1 MRLLAVDFVIQ
12 LCRARPTVAILAP
25 RGQPFAF
32 SFFLGFR
39 AHFFFRGVGCSY
51 NYVHK
56 VKQSIGTPKEVF
68 EKEENKKQFNRS
80 KILQSADKLV
90 SKDRADEHGEAMHN
104 FVAIGDLWNAYLGLN
119 NFITPQDVPMMLAL
133 LKMAR
138 TKENPD
144 NADNYRDLCGYGAL
158 AGEVSRN
165 K

>member
-1 MRLLAVDFVIQ
+1 MKVAKKSKKEKVWEVLLVNPNMPN
-12 LCRARPTVAILAP
+12 RYVAE
-25 RGQPFAF
+25 R
-32 SFFLGFR
+32 
-39 AHFFFRGVGCSY
+39 VGCTA
-51 NYVHK
+51 NYVNALRQN
-56 VKQSIGTPKEVF
+56 VGTPKEVF
-68 EKEENKKQFNRS
+68 EKEENDKQFNRS
-80 KILQSADKLV
+80 KILQSADTLV

>member
-1 MRLLAVDFVIQ
+1 MKKSKKDKVWEVLLTNPNMPTAFVAK
-12 LCRARPTVAILAP
+12 RA
-25 RGQPFAF
+25 
-32 SFFLGFR
+32 
-39 AHFFFRGVGCSY
+39 GCSP
-51 NYVHK
+51 NYVN
-56 VKQSIGTPKEVF
+56 VLRQSVGTPKEVF
-68 EKEENKKQFNRS
+68 EEEENKKQFNRS
-80 KILQSADKLV
+80 KILQSADTLV

>member
-1 MRLLAVDFVIQ
+1 MKVAKKSKKEKVWEVLLVNPNMPSQ
-12 LCRARPTVAILAP
+12 YVAK
-25 RGQPFAF
+25 
-32 SFFLGFR
+32 S
-39 AHFFFRGVGCSY
+39 VGCTT
-51 NYVHK
+51 NYVSQLR
-56 VKQSIGTPKEVF
+56 QSIGTPKEVF
-68 EKEENKKQFNRS
+68 EKEENDKQFNRS
-80 KILQSADKLV
+80 KILQSADTLV

-158 AGEVSRN
+158 AGEVSRH

>member
-1 MRLLAVDFVIQ
+1 MKKSKKDKVWEVLLANPNMPTAFVAK
-12 LCRARPTVAILAP
+12 RA
-25 RGQPFAF
+25 
-32 SFFLGFR
+32 
-39 AHFFFRGVGCSY
+39 GCSP
-51 NYVHK
+51 NYVN
-56 VKQSIGTPKEVF
+56 VLRQSVGTPKEVF
-68 EKEENKKQFNRS
+68 EEEENKKQFNRS
-80 KILQSADKLV
+80 KILQSADTLV
-90 SKDRADEHGEAMHN
+90 SNDRADEHGEAMHN

-119 NFITPQDVPMMLAL
+119 KFITPQDVPMMLAL

>member
-1 MRLLAVDFVIQ
+1 MKKSKKDKVWEVLLANPNMPTAFVAK
-12 LCRARPTVAILAP
+12 RA
-25 RGQPFAF
+25 
-32 SFFLGFR
+32 
-39 AHFFFRGVGCSY
+39 GCSP
-51 NYVHK
+51 NYVN
-56 VKQSIGTPKEVF
+56 VLRQSVGTPKEVF
-68 EKEENKKQFNRS
+68 EEEENKKQFNRS
-80 KILQSADKLV
+80 KILQSADTLV

-119 NFITPQDVPMMLAL
+119 KFITPQDVPMMLAL

>member
-1 MRLLAVDFVIQ
+1 MKKSKKDKVWEVLLANPNMHTAFVAK
-12 LCRARPTVAILAP
+12 R
-25 RGQPFAF
+25 
-32 SFFLGFR
+32 S
-39 AHFFFRGVGCSY
+39 GCSH
-51 NYVHK
+51 NYVN
-56 VKQSIGTPKEVF
+56 VLRQSVGTPKEVF
-68 EKEENKKQFNRS
+68 EEEENKKQFNRS
-80 KILQSADKLV
+80 KILQSADTLV

>member
-1 MRLLAVDFVIQ
+1 MKKSKKGKVWEILVDNPLMSNKAVAE
-12 LCRARPTVAILAP
+12 RA
-25 RGQPFAF
+25 
-32 SFFLGFR
+32 
-39 AHFFFRGVGCSY
+39 GCSV
-51 NYVHK
+51 NYV
-56 VKQSIGTPKEVF
+56 SILRQNVGTPKEVF
-68 EKEENKKQFNRS
+68 EEEENKKQFNRS
-80 KILQSADKLV
+80 KILQSADTLV

>member
-1 MRLLAVDFVIQ
+1 MSILCGNVLTRRVKMKKSKKDKVWEVLLANPNMPTAFVAK
-12 LCRARPTVAILAP
+12 RA
-25 RGQPFAF
+25 
-32 SFFLGFR
+32 
-39 AHFFFRGVGCSY
+39 GCSP
-51 NYVHK
+51 NYVN
-56 VKQSIGTPKEVF
+56 VLRQSVGTPKEVF
-68 EKEENKKQFNRS
+68 EEEENKKQFNRS
-80 KILQSADKLV
+80 KILQSADTLV

-119 NFITPQDVPMMLAL
+119 KFITPQDVPMMLAL

>member
-1 MRLLAVDFVIQ
+1 MSILCGNVLTRRVKMKKSKKDKVWEVLLANPNMPTAFVAK
-12 LCRARPTVAILAP
+12 RA
-25 RGQPFAF
+25 
-32 SFFLGFR
+32 
-39 AHFFFRGVGCSY
+39 GCSP
-51 NYVHK
+51 NYVN
-56 VKQSIGTPKEVF
+56 VIRQSVGTPKEVF
-68 EKEENKKQFNRS
+68 EEEENKKQFNRS
-80 KILQSADKLV
+80 KILQSADTLV

>member
-1 MRLLAVDFVIQ
+1 MKKSKKDKVWEVLLANPNMPTAFVAK
-12 LCRARPTVAILAP
+12 RA
-25 RGQPFAF
+25 
-32 SFFLGFR
+32 
-39 AHFFFRGVGCSY
+39 GCSP
-51 NYVHK
+51 NYVN
-56 VKQSIGTPKEVF
+56 VLRQSVGTPKEVF
-68 EKEENKKQFNRS
+68 EEEENKKQFNRS
-80 KILQSADKLV
+80 KILQSADTLV

-158 AGEVSRN
+158 AGEVSRH

>member
-1 MRLLAVDFVIQ
+1 MSILCGNVLTRRVKMKKSKKDKVWEVLLANPNMPTAFVAK
-12 LCRARPTVAILAP
+12 RA
-25 RGQPFAF
+25 
-32 SFFLGFR
+32 
-39 AHFFFRGVGCSY
+39 GCSP
-51 NYVHK
+51 NYVN
-56 VKQSIGTPKEVF
+56 VLRQSVGTPNEVF
-68 EKEENKKQFNRS
+68 EEEENKKQFNRS
-80 KILQSADKLV
+80 KILQSADTLV

-104 FVAIGDLWNAYLGLN
+104 FVAIGDLWNGYLGLN
-119 NFITPQDVPMMLAL
+119 KFITPQDVPMMLAL

>member
-1 MRLLAVDFVIQ
+1 MSILCGNVLTRRVKMKKSKKDKVWEVLLANPNMPTAFVAK
-12 LCRARPTVAILAP
+12 RA
-25 RGQPFAF
+25 
-32 SFFLGFR
+32 
-39 AHFFFRGVGCSY
+39 GCSP
-51 NYVHK
+51 NYVN
-56 VKQSIGTPKEVF
+56 VLRQSVGTPKEVF
-68 EKEENKKQFNRS
+68 EEEENKKQFNRS
-80 KILQSADKLV
+80 KILQSADTLV
-90 SKDRADEHGEAMHN
+90 SKDRAAEHGEARHN

-119 NFITPQDVPMMLAL
+119 KFITPQDVPMMLAL

>member
-1 MRLLAVDFVIQ
+1 MSILCGNVLTRRVKMKKSKKDKVWEVLLANPNMPTAFVAK
-12 LCRARPTVAILAP
+12 RAGGSP
-25 RGQPFAF
+25 
-32 SFFLGFR
+32 
-39 AHFFFRGVGCSY
+39 
-51 NYVHK
+51 NYVN
-56 VKQSIGTPKEVF
+56 VLRQSVGTPKEVF
-68 EKEENKKQFNRS
+68 EEEENKKQFNRS
-80 KILQSADKLV
+80 KILQSADTLV

-119 NFITPQDVPMMLAL
+119 NFITPQDEPMMLAL
-133 LKMAR
+133 LTMAR

>member
-1 MRLLAVDFVIQ
+1 MKKSKKDKVWEVLLANPNMPTAFVAK
-12 LCRARPTVAILAP
+12 RA
-25 RGQPFAF
+25 
-32 SFFLGFR
+32 
-39 AHFFFRGVGCSY
+39 GCSP
-51 NYVHK
+51 NYVN
-56 VKQSIGTPKEVF
+56 VLRQSVGTPKEVF
-68 EKEENKKQFNRS
+68 EEEENKKQFNRS
-80 KILQSADKLV
+80 KILQSADTLV